1 MQSDPNLLS
10 AHRRPV
16 RLRSW
21 RIRADDID
29 EAAEL
34 LRRDFG
40 DHAQS
45 ALGCGPLRFE
55 LSAVAGLRALSG
67 HWSTGIG
74 QLMRASASVPVL
86 HLPMMRPAE
95 YRVGRRQLGAA
106 PDVGIVLAPGHEYLR
121 RTPPGRTRALW
132 LEPELLAE
140 AMEQRTP
147 GHRRVPRIDSVE
159 LRLGPAEIAHLR
171 RLIRAHGQAVRL
183 FEAGAEVSQ
192 ELACIERRL
201 AAWMA
206 DQLLAN
212 RGVRASSA
220 ASMLAAEEID
230 DWIRAHLA
238 ETITLD
244 RLAAVAG
251 MSGRGLQKACLLRWG
266 LSPMELLTS
275 RRLDAV
281 RRRLSAGTA
290 GLTVTQAAIQC
301 GFTHLG
307 RFTVAYKS
315 AFGESPS
322 RTLARF
328 RGA

>member
-1 MQSDPNLLS
+1 
-10 AHRRPV
+10 
-16 RLRSW
+16 
-21 RIRADDID
+21 
-29 EAAEL
+29 
-34 LRRDFG
+34 
-40 DHAQS
+40 
-45 ALGCGPLRFE
+45 
-55 LSAVAGLRALSG
+55 
-67 HWSTGIG
+67 
-74 QLMRASASVPVL
+74 
-86 HLPMMRPAE
+86 
-95 YRVGRRQLGAA
+95 
-106 PDVGIVLAPGHEYLR
+106 
-121 RTPPGRTRALW
+121 
-132 LEPELLAE
+132 
-140 AMEQRTP
+140 
-147 GHRRVPRIDSVE
+147 
-159 LRLGPAEIAHLR
+159 
-171 RLIRAHGQAVRL
+171 
-183 FEAGAEVSQ
+183 
-192 ELACIERRL
+192 
-201 AAWMA
+201 MA

-230 DWIRAHLA
+230 DWIRDHMA
-238 ETITLD
+238 EPIKLE
-244 RLAAVAG
+244 RLASVAG